1 MGGIAFGP
9 FVIDPSASRLV
20 RDGRAIRLRP
30 QAFRVLEVL
39 VEHTGQVLSYDELMA
54 HAWRGVVVS
63 HHTVDVTVAEV
74 RKALGEYGGW
84 LRHRSREGYG
94 FEVPRS
100 SEQVRVGWHFWGL
113 RTREGFEKALRC
125 FQSAAEEDPADFRV
139 HEGQAACYMMLAAY
153 GIGPGRDLQPAFAE
167 ALRRA
172 ERQAGNTP
180 ELRCIRGQG
189 LHMFERRLDEAEAEF
204 SQALRDRPTLALAH
218 IGMTTLYA
226 TLGRLDAALESV
238 ERAREID
245 PLLPALPATEVSVRV
260 WRREFD
266 IAAEL
271 GARAVALQ
279 PYVLLGRVFY
289 AEALEYCG
297 RADEALTQ
305 FHLTA
310 TLFGDVPWLR
320 ALEGGCLARMGRRQ
334 EAQAIL
340 DELDAR
346 RGTDYVD
353 SYAMAVCRASLGDP
367 TGAFAELDRAVDE
380 NCVSLYAIDVD
391 PKADRF
397 RADRRWVRLRTRL
410 HAPRLAVVPSS
421 TKR

>member
-1 MGGIAFGP
+1 MGGISFGP
-9 FVIDPSASRLV
+9 FVLDVPAARLV

-39 VEHTGQVLSYDELMA
+39 VERAGQVLSYDELMA

-63 HHTVDVTVAEV
+63 PHTVDVTMAEV
-74 RKALGEYGGW
+74 RKALGEYAGW
-84 LRHRSREGYG
+84 VRHRSREGYG

-139 HEGQAACYMMLAAY
+139 HEGQAACYVMLAAY
-153 GIGPGRDLQPAFAE
+153 GIRAGRDLQPAFAE
-167 ALRRA
+167 ALGSA
-172 ERQAGNTP
+172 ERLAGHTP
-180 ELRCIRGQG
+180 ALRCIRGQG

-204 SQALRDRPTLALAH
+204 SQALRDCPTLALAH

-226 TLGRLDAALESV
+226 TRGRLDAALESV
-238 ERAREID
+238 EQAREVD
-245 PLLPALPATEVSVRV
+245 PLLPALPAAEVSVRV

-266 IAAEL
+266 AAVAI

-297 RADEALTQ
+297 RADEALAQ

-334 EAQAIL
+334 ESKAIL
-340 DELDAR
+340 DELEDR
-346 RGTDYVD
+346 RGADYVD
-353 SYAMAVCRASLGDP
+353 AYAMAVCRASLGDF
-367 TGAFAELDRAVDE
+367 TGAFAELDRAVEE

-397 RADRRWVRLRTRL
+397 RTDRRWARFRSRLD
-410 HAPRLAVVPSS
+410 APRLAAVPAPKS
-421 TKR
+421 